1 MTVRARPVLIA
12 ALYAALSVLICA
24 RLFAQPNAAGW
35 LDWDQHLFYYASVL
49 RSVVEYGQLPFW
61 NPWYCGGNVLW
72 QNPQV
77 ALLSPAYP
85 LALLVSLPFAMK
97 LNIALHYFI
106 GFAGMHLLLRRI
118 ARLRSLPLTVFLAT
132 VYVGCGAIAL
142 HLGEGHSTF
151 LPAFYLPLQLFWF
164 SRSLAEGT
172 VRHALLAGAAL
183 ALTIWNGGQHIV
195 PLMAVGI
202 GAFSVTAAIALRRW
216 RPLVLALVCGVA
228 GAAYAAPKLI
238 PMMALLESD
247 RFKDNRALGVKDSMT
262 VDMVRHAYVDR
273 NQERLVML
281 PGQVYGWHEYGNY
294 IGWPAALLIAASL
307 GWTFIRPRPHHEW
320 LRTACAI
327 AAVMLLLL
335 SLGDFSRFS
344 PATLARSVP
353 VLSRFRISSRYTI
366 AFVLFAVTVAGSVL
380 RELSVDVMRRRA
392 VQYLVAIACIVAAG
406 DVVAQNSRFYEAS
419 FLRAPLDR
427 GFEFLRR
434 GDAPIQDVTIDP
446 YQGDAPMLRAL
457 MSDRATF
464 HCYEP
469 LGLIQLTAPE
479 RPLVFA
485 EGPLSVTSATFTPN
499 RIDVAIAS
507 GQAPSRLF
515 INQNYAPGWRTALGR
530 IGPDPGYRNVS
541 IQVGAGTSGTYSVRF
556 VPPGLSIGWAIFTMS
571 IAGSVWLSSRDKGRL
586 S

>member
-1 MTVRARPVLIA
+1 MTVRARPVFIA
-12 ALYAALSVLICA
+12 ALYAALSVLLCA
-24 RLFAQPNAAGW
+24 RAFAQPNAAGW

-85 LALLVSLPFAMK
+85 LALVMSLPLAMK
-97 LNIALHYFI
+97 LNIALHYFM
-106 GFAGMHLLLRRI
+106 GFAGMHLLLRRV
-118 ARLRSLPLTVFLAT
+118 ARLTSLPLTVFLAT
-132 VYVGCGAIAL
+132 VYVGCGAITL

-151 LPAFYLPLQLFWF
+151 LPALYLPLQLFWI
-164 SRSLAEGT
+164 SRSIAEGT

-195 PLMAVGI
+195 PMMAVGI
-202 GAFSVTAAIALRRW
+202 GAFSLTAAIARRRW

-228 GAAYAAPKLI
+228 GAAYAAPKLV
-238 PMMALLESD
+238 PMMELLESD
-247 RFKDNRALGVKDSMT
+247 RFKDDRALGVKDSMT

-307 GWTFIRPRPHHEW
+307 GWIFIKPRPHEEW
-320 LRTACAI
+320 LGTACAV

-335 SLGDFSRFS
+335 SLGDFGRFS

-366 AFVLFAVTVAGSVL
+366 AFVLFAVTAVGCAL
-380 RELSVDVMRRRA
+380 RQLPAEVMRRRA
-392 VQYLVAIACIVAAG
+392 VQWLVAIGCIVAAG

-419 FLRAPLDR
+419 FRRAPLDR
-427 GFEFLRR
+427 RFEFLRR

-446 YQGDAPMLRAL
+446 YLGDAPMLRAL

-464 HCYEP
+464 RCYEP

-485 EGPLSVTSATFTPN
+485 EGPLSLTTAAFTPN
-499 RIDVAIAS
+499 RIDVTIAS

-515 INQNYAPGWRTALGR
+515 INQNYAPGWRTALGP

-541 IQVGAGTSGTYSVRF
+541 IQVSPGTSGTYSVRF
-556 VPPGLSIGWAIFTMS
+556 VPPGLLIGWAIFAMS
-571 IAGSVWLSSRDKGRL
+571 IAGSVWLWRRRL
-586 S
+586 A